1 MKILYD
7 MKVNKLEAYVLTIIL
22 IVAVSNECTSGQA
35 RKNRNQGQQMT
46 KMTKVFS
53 DKRNIGIK
61 RKEGEAQ
68 IKKHSRSEGTR
79 RHSRAQKKEQMEEIV
94 SRLLAHDRLQTNQRW
109 AKGIVPANKF
119 PKIFPGLDTPQ
130 TYADFIQAIGKF
142 PQVCRNWRDC
152 GKELMALGA
161 FADQARCAGEPSHF
175 ISNLL
180 LRHFKTFFPKVV
192 MSMR

>member
-1 MKILYD
+1 
-7 MKVNKLEAYVLTIIL
+7 MKVNKLEANVLTIIP
-22 IVAVSNECTSGQA
+22 IVAVSNECTPGQA
-35 RKNRNQGQQMT
+35 RKNRDRGQQMT

-79 RHSRAQKKEQMEEIV
+79 RHSRVQKKEQREEIV
-94 SRLLAHDRLQTNQRW
+94 STLLANDRLQTNQRW

-119 PKIFPGLDTPQ
+119 PKIFPGLNAPH
-130 TYADFIQAIGKF
+130 TYADFIRAIGKF
-142 PQVCRNWRDC
+142 PYVCRLWRDC
-152 GKELMALGA
+152 GKELAAMGA
-161 FADQARCAGEPSHF
+161 FADQARCAGEPSQF

-180 LRHFKTFFPKVV
+180 LRHFKTFFP
-192 MSMR
+192 R